1 MSTKANQKRRVVVI
15 GGGNGSAIAIV
26 ALKQNLERFDISSVV
41 SMSDSNGSSGRLRRE
56 FKTLPPGDIMR
67 VVLAMSVY
75 DYPILK
81 DIFYR
86 PRFKNSGKLDSHNLG
101 NLFLTL
107 SAKYCGSFLKSVS
120 ALSQSVKA
128 VGQVYPATLRQTDLV
143 AELTNGDIIRTE
155 GFIDRPRYNRGFKI
169 KKVWLEPKKARAY
182 VPALKAI
189 KQADYVILS
198 PGSLYTSLI
207 AALLPVGIKAA
218 LAKTKAKLIYTIG
231 NAYHTHGETGPEKL
245 SDFVKQLERYLPR
258 PLDLV
263 IYNNHQLNPLQKKK
277 YKERGWAVFAKDTQ
291 NLPGRRVMGADFER
305 AEGGLCSIRLGKIL
319 KKVLK

>member
-1 MSTKANQKRRVVVI
+1 MPKKKIVVI

-26 ALKQNLERFDISSVV
+26 ALKHNLERFSISSIV

-67 VVLAMSVY
+67 AVLAMSIY
-75 DYPILK
+75 DYPVLK

-86 PRFKNSGKLDSHNLG
+86 PRFKNAGKLDSHNLG

-107 SAKYCGSFLKSVS
+107 SAKYCGSFLKSVE
-120 ALSQSVKA
+120 ARSQRFKA
-128 VGQVYPATLRQTDLV
+128 VGPGYPAPLKQTALT
-143 AELTNGDIIRTE
+143 AELTNGDVIRTE
-155 GFIDRPRYNRGFKI
+155 AFIDVPAYNRGLKI
-169 KKVWLEPKKARAY
+169 KKVWLEPKTKAYA
-182 VPALKAI
+182 PALKAI
-189 KQADYVILS
+189 QKADYIILS

-218 LAKTKAKLIYTIG
+218 LAKSEAKLIYTIG

-263 IYNNHQLNPLQKKK
+263 IYNNHRLSLTQKKK
-277 YKERGWAVFAKDTQ
+277 YKERGWAVFVKDTK
-291 NLPGRRVMGADFER
+291 NLSGHRVMGADFER
-305 AEGGLCSIRLGKIL
+305 DEGGLCSIRLGKIL